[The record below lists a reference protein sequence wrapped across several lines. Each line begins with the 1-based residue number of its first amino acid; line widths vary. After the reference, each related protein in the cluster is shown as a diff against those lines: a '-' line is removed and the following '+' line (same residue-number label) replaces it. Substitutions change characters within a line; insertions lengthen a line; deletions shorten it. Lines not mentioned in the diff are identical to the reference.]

1 MNTLA
6 DIVDT
11 LRWLCH
17 AAAIMA
23 ALWVGGSTLNAG
35 TVTVLILA
43 IAAADFLAARGL
55 RFVADWLTST
65 THV

>member
-17 AAAIMA
+17 GAAIMT
-23 ALWVGGSTLNAG
+23 ALWVGGSTLNTG
-35 TVTVLILA
+35 TTTVLILA
-43 IAAADFLAARGL
+43 LAAADFFVARGL

>member
-17 AAAIMA
+17 GAAIMT
-23 ALWVGGSTLNAG
+23 ALWVGGSTLNTG
-35 TVTVLILA
+35 TATVLILA
-43 IAAADFLAARGL
+43 VAAVDFFVARGL